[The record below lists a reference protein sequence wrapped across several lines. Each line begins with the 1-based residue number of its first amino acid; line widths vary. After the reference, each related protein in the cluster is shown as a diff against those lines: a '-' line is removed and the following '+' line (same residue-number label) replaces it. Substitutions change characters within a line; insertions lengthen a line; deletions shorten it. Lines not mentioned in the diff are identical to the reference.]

1 MPGIVVFK
9 RRWSAGS
16 DDFVLPALLLMIL
29 HGIWLTIL
37 CITMGV
43 TASEYDDSCF
53 IGGMSLQSFD
63 LGYVVSLAAGLI
75 LEIVLFLVSLRG
87 TILETEPRVSVQYI
101 LYTRLGI
108 LLFELAWQIVGVVWL
123 AKHYMSCPSET
134 PKKVTLA
141 MNICNWLIL
150 LVIGISVWCTYDHA
164 GGKWVKM
171 KRFQESLKERQTRNK
186 RPSGRRNWRQSKAG
200 LFEVLMPFFLLVQ
213 PLPRRRSLLRLF
225 SAYLKSH
232 RKTIR
237 AYEESWDRRFNLLC
251 CCVERKN
258 NNRNTIA
265 EIAKLFTEFFRD
277 LDVVPSDVI
286 AGFVL
291 LRHYQSLRRRHV
303 VSQDNNVI
311 CDHLSGTPITPT
323 TSFLQLSQPNVL
335 AEYQKVIHYMR
346 LALAAYGWPAVVMM
360 KTDANCC
367 GLLPKLRCC
376 CCVNKPLLEYVQD
389 NCCQCNFVAL
399 LKLSQLRECDI
410 VYATYHVDIGETP
423 FYVAIDH
430 KYKTVVICVRGTT
443 SLQDVLTDLKAD
455 AEILPLNP
463 PIETWVGH
471 KGMVQAAV
479 YIKDRLKEDN
489 LLSKAF
495 SKDDVDETYELVLVG
510 HSLGAGTAAILAILL
525 RQEFPNLH
533 CYAFSP
539 PGGLLSEACVEETK
553 SFITSVVV
561 GKDVVPRIGLS
572 QLEVLRA
579 DLINVIK
586 NSKEPKWKIIA
597 RGVCCGNAEARKMN
611 LDEVRIEMERDIRAH
626 PSDEDIA
633 LSAHTPLYPPGK
645 IIHIVRSHPSG
656 KRKSFRCCQPHQPVY
671 QAIWASNHA
680 FDEVLVSPSMIND
693 HMPDYVLEALEKV
706 LVNVAPP
713 KPERILSEEERQA
726 FLDERSPSGNTLKA
740 ETKDEQNVN
749 TEVETLPRFLYEKTD
764 EEPTITVGPDGQLV
778 VYSSKK
784 KPKLLMDLNSDE
796 PVEAPLAS
804 PDTLSE
810 RSSVLNSL
818 SQTSEL
824 DKGKENCRMTLQSPP
839 ALETIKQS
847 PELRKHEFVNKSSS
861 SCESQCKQCNGNVVK
876 TCAVVES
883 NPLFNKECSD
893 GHPESTPPPPKLNE
907 KENTALLLVSS
918 SERHSPEETLQAEY
932 EDPNYY
938 YTAAG
943 IGYPHGSGAYHPPLV
958 VTNLTSS
965 DGGSAAT
972 PFKSKSDVGCVN
984 SPMHRI
990 KSTCQY
996 QETGDNSEET
1006 LKTSQ
1011 SESHLQTLSEK
1022 YRMKRSQEQ
1031 GDIAHLQ
1038 DSAKVYHSS
1047 NMLPI
1052 RESLDSIG
1060 EDEDSQLLRATST
1073 EGISVF
1079 TSPSTDS
1086 EKPLSSAQS
1095 DDVFDLPL
1103 EESDV

>member
-16 DDFVLPALLLMIL
+16 DDFVLPALTLMIL

-43 TASEYDDSCF
+43 TTSSNNANLCF
-53 IGGMSLQSFD
+53 IGDVSLRSFNI
-63 LGYVVSLAAGLI
+63 GYVVSLAVGLI
-75 LEIVLFLVSLRG
+75 LETVLFWVSLRG
-87 TILETEPRVSVQYI
+87 TILETAPRVSVQYI
-101 LYTRLGI
+101 LYIRLGV
-108 LLFELAWQIVGVVWL
+108 LFFELSWQVVGVVWL
-123 AKHYMSCPSET
+123 AQHYLSCPAEVM
-134 PKKVTLA
+134 KKVTLA

-150 LVIGISVWCTYDHA
+150 LVIGIMVWCTYDHA

-171 KRFQESLKERQTRNK
+171 KRFQESLKERQKRNK
-186 RPSGRRNWRQSKAG
+186 RPSGRRNWRQ
-200 LFEVLMPFFLLVQ
+200 
-213 PLPRRRSLLRLF
+213 
-225 SAYLKSH
+225 

-291 LRHYQSLRRRHV
+291 LRHYQSLRMRHV
-303 VSQDNNVI
+303 VSQENNDVYEY
-311 CDHLSGTPITPT
+311 LSGTPITPET
-323 TSFLQLSQPNVL
+323 AFLQLSQPDVL
-335 AEYQKVIHYMR
+335 AEYRRVIHYMR

-367 GLLPKLRCC
+367 GILPKLRCC
-376 CCVNKPLLEYVQD
+376 CCINKPLSEYVQD

-430 KYKTVVICVRGTT
+430 KYKRVLICVRGTT

-479 YIKDRLKEDN
+479 YIRDKLKEDR

-495 SKDDVDETYELVLVG
+495 EKDEVDETYDLVLVG

-525 RQEFPNLH
+525 RQEYPTLH

-539 PGGLLSEACVEETK
+539 PGGLLSEACVQETK
-553 SFITSVVV
+553 SFITSIVV

-611 LDEVRIEMERDIRAH
+611 MDEVRVEMERDIRAH
-626 PSDEDIA
+626 PSDDDIA

-656 KRKSFRCCQPHQPVY
+656 KRKSLGCCESRQPVY
-671 QAIWASNHA
+671 QAIWANNNA

-713 KPERILSEEERQA
+713 KPERVLSEEERQA
-726 FLDERSPSGNTLKA
+726 FLDERSPSGDTLKQEA
-740 ETKDEQNVN
+740 VEEENVN
-749 TEVETLPRFLYEKTD
+749 VELETLPRYLYEKT
-764 EEPTITVGPDGQLV
+764 EEENNISVGPDGLLV
-778 VYSSKK
+778 VNSSKK
-784 KPKLLMDLNSDE
+784 KPKLILDLNSKD

-804 PDTLSE
+804 PDTVSE

-818 SQTSEL
+818 SQTSDL
-824 DKGKENCRMTLQSPP
+824 DKARDNCRLSLQSPP
-839 ALETIKQS
+839 TLETIEQS
-847 PELRKHEFVNKSSS
+847 PDLRKPNLIEEIQTRTESPIKS
-861 SCESQCKQCNGNVVK
+861 CNGNVVK
-876 TCAVVES
+876 TCAVVEWRPRVIKTS
-883 NPLFNKECSD
+883 SEDCQENHSQFLTDE
-893 GHPESTPPPPKLNE
+893 ES
-907 KENTALLLVSS
+907 ENTALLPARNL
-918 SERHSPEETLQAEY
+918 ERHSPEETLQAEY

-938 YTAAG
+938 YTSAG
-943 IGYPHGSGAYHPPLV
+943 IGYPHGQGAYYPPIEEDDV
-958 VTNLTSS
+958 QSS
-965 DGGSAAT
+965 DSV
-972 PFKSKSDVGCVN
+972 PELISVN
-984 SPMHRI
+984 STVPELITVNNTVPDLLSVNCKQDSIKVPIHRI
-990 KSTCQY
+990 QSTCQY
-996 QETGDNSEET
+996 QDPCSKSEET

-1011 SESHLQTLSEK
+1011 SESHLHTLSEK
-1022 YRMKRSQEQ
+1022 FRMKRSQEQ

-1038 DSAKVYHSS
+1038 DTARVYHSS

-1052 RESLDSIG
+1052 RESMDSTG
-1060 EDEDSQLLRATST
+1060 EVEDTYHVRANSA
-1073 EGISVF
+1073 EILSAV
-1079 TSPSTDS
+1079 TSPSSDS
-1086 EKPLSSAQS
+1086 EKPLSSVQS

>member
-29 HGIWLTIL
+29 HVIWLLIL

-43 TASEYDDSCF
+43 TASDYDDSCF
-53 IGGMSLQSFD
+53 VASVSLRSFD
-63 LGYVVSLAAGLI
+63 LGYIVSLAVGLV
-75 LEIVLFLVSLRG
+75 LETVLFWVSLRG
-87 TILETEPRVSVQYI
+87 TILEPAPRVSVQYI
-101 LYTRLGI
+101 LYIRLGI
-108 LLFELAWQIVGVVWL
+108 LLFELSWQVVGVVWL
-123 AKHYMSCPSET
+123 AKHYISCPSEI

-171 KRFQESLKERQTRNK
+171 KRFQESLKERQKRNK
-186 RPSGRRNWRQSKAG
+186 RPSGRRNWRQ
-200 LFEVLMPFFLLVQ
+200 
-213 PLPRRRSLLRLF
+213 
-225 SAYLKSH
+225 

-251 CCVERKN
+251 CCVDRKN
-258 NNRNTIA
+258 NNR
-265 EIAKLFTEFFRD
+265 
-277 LDVVPSDVI
+277 
-286 AGFVL
+286 
-291 LRHYQSLRRRHV
+291 
-303 VSQDNNVI
+303 DNNDVYEY
-311 CDHLSGTPITPT
+311 LSGTPIIPT
-323 TSFLQLSQPNVL
+323 TSFLQLSQPDVL
-335 AEYQKVIHYMR
+335 AEYRKVIHYMR

-367 GLLPKLRCC
+367 GILPKLRCC
-376 CCVNKPLLEYVQD
+376 CCVNKPLSDFVQD

-399 LKLSQLRECDI
+399 LKLSQLRQCDI

-430 KYKTVVICVRGTT
+430 KYKRVVICVRGTT

-455 AEILPLNP
+455 AETLPLSP
-463 PIETWVGH
+463 PIESWVGH

-479 YIKDRLKEDN
+479 YIRDKLKEDN
-489 LLSKAF
+489 LLTKAF
-495 SKDDVDETYELVLVG
+495 SKDGVDETYDLVSVG

-539 PGGLLSEACVEETK
+539 PGGLLSEACVQETK

-572 QLEVLRA
+572 QLEVLRT

-597 RGVCCGNAEARKMN
+597 RGVCCGNSEARKMN

-626 PSDEDIA
+626 PSDDGIA

-656 KRKSFRCCQPHQPVY
+656 KRKSFRCCQTHQPVY
-671 QAIWASNHA
+671 QAIWASNDS

-693 HMPDYVLEALEKV
+693 HMPDYVLEALENV
-706 LVNVAPP
+706 LINVAPP
-713 KPERILSEEERQA
+713 KPERILSEEERWA
-726 FLDERSPSGNTLKA
+726 FLDERSPSGDTLKTETTA
-740 ETKDEQNVN
+740 EKNVN
-749 TEVETLPRFLYEKTD
+749 IEMETLPRFLYEKAD
-764 EEPTITVGPDGQLV
+764 EENTISVGPDGQLV
-778 VYSSKK
+778 VTSSK
-784 KPKLLMDLNSDE
+784 KPKLILDLNSRD

-818 SQTSEL
+818 SQSSDL
-824 DKGKENCRMTLQSPP
+824 DKGKENFRMSLQSPP
-839 ALETIKQS
+839 TLETIQQS
-847 PELRKHEFVNKSSS
+847 PELRKSDLVD
-861 SCESQCKQCNGNVVK
+861 ESRVFSGSPVKHCNGNVVQ

-883 NPLFNKECSD
+883 NTPISKDL
-893 GHPESTPPPPKLNE
+893 GHSGSVPDPPKDE
-907 KENTALLLVSS
+907 KENSTLPIVSC

-938 YTAAG
+938 YSAAG
-943 IGYPHGSGAYHPPLV
+943 IGYPHGSGAYHPPVDDTTQSNDEVDSETAPLISNNDFNFV
-958 VTNLTSS
+958 E
-965 DGGSAAT
+965 
-972 PFKSKSDVGCVN
+972 
-984 SPMHRI
+984 SPIHRI

-996 QETGDNSEET
+996 QEIHGHSDET

-1011 SESHLQTLSEK
+1011 SESHLQTLSEM
-1022 YRMKRSQEQ
+1022 YIMKRSQEQ

-1038 DSAKVYHSS
+1038 DAAKVYHSA

-1052 RESLDSIG
+1052 RESLGSTG
-1060 EDEDSQLLRATST
+1060 ENEESHLMRVNSA
-1073 EGISVF
+1073 EGLSAL

-1086 EKPLSSAQS
+1086 EKPLSSVQS

>member
-16 DDFVLPALLLMIL
+16 DDFVLPALTLMIL

-37 CITMGV
+37 SITMGV
-43 TASEYDDSCF
+43 TASDNGDTCF
-53 IGGMSLQSFD
+53 IARVSLWSFD
-63 LGYVVSLAAGLI
+63 LGYVVSLAVGLI
-75 LEIVLFLVSLRG
+75 LETVLFWVSLRG
-87 TILETEPRVSVQYI
+87 TILETAPRVSVQYI
-101 LYTRLGI
+101 LYIRLAV
-108 LLFELAWQIVGVVWL
+108 LLFELSWQIVGVVWL
-123 AKHYMSCPSET
+123 ANHYLSCPAEVQ
-134 PKKVTLA
+134 KKVTLA

-150 LVIGISVWCTYDHA
+150 LVIGIMVWCTYDHA

-171 KRFQESLKERQTRNK
+171 KRFQESLKERQKRNK
-186 RPSGRRNWRQSKAG
+186 RPSGRRNWRQ
-200 LFEVLMPFFLLVQ
+200 
-213 PLPRRRSLLRLF
+213 
-225 SAYLKSH
+225 

-237 AYEESWDRRFNLLC
+237 AYEESWDRRFNILC

-291 LRHYQSLRRRHV
+291 LRHYQSLRMRHV
-303 VSQDNNVI
+303 VSQENNDVYEY
-311 CDHLSGTPITPT
+311 LSGTPITPE
-323 TSFLQLSQPNVL
+323 TSFLQLSQPDVL
-335 AEYQKVIHYMR
+335 AEYRKVIHYMR

-367 GLLPKLRCC
+367 GILPKLRCC
-376 CCVNKPLLEYVQD
+376 CCINKPLSEYVQD

-430 KYKTVVICVRGTT
+430 KYKKVVICVRGTT

-479 YIKDRLKEDN
+479 YIRDKLKEDS
-489 LLSKAF
+489 LLTNAF
-495 SKDDVDETYELVLVG
+495 GKDGVDETYDLVSVG

-539 PGGLLSEACVEETK
+539 PGGLLSEACVQETK
-553 SFITSVVV
+553 SFITSIVV

-611 LDEVRIEMERDIRAH
+611 LDEVRVEMERDIRAH
-626 PSDEDIA
+626 PSDDDIA

-656 KRKSFRCCQPHQPVY
+656 KRKSLGCCQSRQPVY
-671 QAIWASNHA
+671 QAIWANNSA

-713 KPERILSEEERQA
+713 KPERVLSEEERQA
-726 FLDERSPSGNTLKA
+726 FLDERSPSGDTLKGGILKQ
-740 ETKDEQNVN
+740 EDVN
-749 TEVETLPRFLYEKTD
+749 IEMETLPRYLYEKT
-764 EEPTITVGPDGQLV
+764 EEENDISIGPDGQLV
-778 VYSSKK
+778 LNSSKK
-784 KPKLLMDLNSDE
+784 KPKLILDLNSKD

-804 PDTLSE
+804 PDTISE
-810 RSSVLNSL
+810 RSSVLNSM
-818 SQTSEL
+818 SQMSDL
-824 DKGKENCRMTLQSPP
+824 DKCRENCRLSLQSPP
-839 ALETIKQS
+839 TLETIEQS
-847 PELRKHEFVNKSSS
+847 PELK
-861 SCESQCKQCNGNVVK
+861 KQSIAEDIRNSAELPLKCNGNVVK
-876 TCAVVES
+876 TCAVVEW
-883 NPLFNKECSD
+883 NPPLNKTNSDAECPVEVVVVPND
-893 GHPESTPPPPKLNE
+893 EE
-907 KENTALLLVSS
+907 KESAALLTVRNP
-918 SERHSPEETLQAEY
+918 ERHSPEDTLQAEY

-938 YTAAG
+938 YTAAD
-943 IGYPHGSGAYHPPLV
+943 IGYPHGVGAYHPPLEV
-958 VTNLTSS
+958 LHSNESLPETLTVHEEF
-965 DGGSAAT
+965 D
-972 PFKSKSDVGCVN
+972 PVQKKI
-984 SPMHRI
+984 HRI
-990 KSTCQY
+990 QSTCQY
-996 QETGDNSEET
+996 KDPCTKSEEA
-1006 LKTSQ
+1006 LKSSQ
-1011 SESHLQTLSEK
+1011 SESHIQTLSDK
-1022 YRMKRSQEQ
+1022 FVMKRSQEQ

-1052 RESLDSIG
+1052 RESLDSLG
-1060 EDEDSQLLRATST
+1060 EDEVTCPVRANSA
-1073 EGISVF
+1073 EVLSAL
-1079 TSPSTDS
+1079 TSPSSDS
-1086 EKPLSSAQS
+1086 EKPLSSVQS

-1103 EESDV
+1103 EESNV

>member
-29 HGIWLTIL
+29 HVIWLLIL

-43 TASEYDDSCF
+43 TASDYDDSCF
-53 IGGMSLQSFD
+53 VASVSLRSFD
-63 LGYVVSLAAGLI
+63 LGYIVSLAVGLV
-75 LEIVLFLVSLRG
+75 LETVLFWVSLRG
-87 TILETEPRVSVQYI
+87 TILEPAPRVSVQYI
-101 LYTRLGI
+101 LYIRLGI
-108 LLFELAWQIVGVVWL
+108 LLFELSWQVVGVVWL
-123 AKHYMSCPSET
+123 AKHYISCPSEI

-171 KRFQESLKERQTRNK
+171 KRFQESLKERQKRNK
-186 RPSGRRNWRQSKAG
+186 RPSGRRNWRQSTPVVGMK
-200 LFEVLMPFFLLVQ
+200 Q
-213 PLPRRRSLLRLF
+213 CQRSSALRLF
-225 SAYLKSH
+225 SAYLKTH

-251 CCVERKN
+251 CCVDRKN

-291 LRHYQSLRRRHV
+291 LRHYQSLRMRHV
-303 VSQDNNVI
+303 VSQDNNDVYEY
-311 CDHLSGTPITPT
+311 LSGTPIIPT
-323 TSFLQLSQPNVL
+323 TSFLQLSQPDVL
-335 AEYQKVIHYMR
+335 AEYRKVIHYMR

-367 GLLPKLRCC
+367 GILPKLRCC
-376 CCVNKPLLEYVQD
+376 CCVNKPLSDFVQD

-399 LKLSQLRECDI
+399 LKLSQLRQCDI

-430 KYKTVVICVRGTT
+430 KYKRVVICVRGTT

-455 AEILPLNP
+455 AETLPLSP
-463 PIETWVGH
+463 PIESWVGH

-479 YIKDRLKEDN
+479 YIRDKLKEDN
-489 LLSKAF
+489 LLTKAF
-495 SKDDVDETYELVLVG
+495 SKDGVDETYDLVSVG

-539 PGGLLSEACVEETK
+539 PGGLLSEACVQETK

-572 QLEVLRA
+572 QLEVLRT

-597 RGVCCGNAEARKMN
+597 RGVCCGNSEARKMN

-626 PSDEDIA
+626 PSDDGIA

-656 KRKSFRCCQPHQPVY
+656 KRKSFRCCQTHQPVY
-671 QAIWASNHA
+671 QAIWASNDS

-693 HMPDYVLEALEKV
+693 HMPDYVLEALENV
-706 LVNVAPP
+706 LINVAPP
-713 KPERILSEEERQA
+713 KPERILSEEERWA
-726 FLDERSPSGNTLKA
+726 FLDERSPSGDTLKTETTA
-740 ETKDEQNVN
+740 EKNVN
-749 TEVETLPRFLYEKTD
+749 IEMETLPRFLYEKAD
-764 EEPTITVGPDGQLV
+764 EENTISVGPDGQLV
-778 VYSSKK
+778 VTSSK
-784 KPKLLMDLNSDE
+784 KPKLILDLNSRD

-818 SQTSEL
+818 SQSSDL
-824 DKGKENCRMTLQSPP
+824 DKGKENFRMSLQSPP
-839 ALETIKQS
+839 TLETIQQS
-847 PELRKHEFVNKSSS
+847 PELRKSDLVD
-861 SCESQCKQCNGNVVK
+861 ESRVFSGSPVKHCNGNVVQ

-883 NPLFNKECSD
+883 NTPISKDL
-893 GHPESTPPPPKLNE
+893 GHSGSVPDPPKDE
-907 KENTALLLVSS
+907 KENSTLPIVSC

-938 YTAAG
+938 YSAAG
-943 IGYPHGSGAYHPPLV
+943 IGYPHGSGAYHPPVDDTTQSNDEVDSETAPLISNNDFNFV
-958 VTNLTSS
+958 E
-965 DGGSAAT
+965 
-972 PFKSKSDVGCVN
+972 
-984 SPMHRI
+984 SPIHRI

-996 QETGDNSEET
+996 QEIHGHSDET

-1011 SESHLQTLSEK
+1011 SESHLQTLSEM
-1022 YRMKRSQEQ
+1022 YIMKRSQEQ

-1038 DSAKVYHSS
+1038 DAAKVYHSA

-1052 RESLDSIG
+1052 RESLGSTG
-1060 EDEDSQLLRATST
+1060 ENEESHLMRVNSA
-1073 EGISVF
+1073 EGLSAL

-1086 EKPLSSAQS
+1086 EKPLSSVQS